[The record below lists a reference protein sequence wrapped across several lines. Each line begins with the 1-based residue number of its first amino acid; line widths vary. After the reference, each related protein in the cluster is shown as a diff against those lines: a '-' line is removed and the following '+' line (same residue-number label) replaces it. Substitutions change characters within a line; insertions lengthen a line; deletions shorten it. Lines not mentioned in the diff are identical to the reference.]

1 MTRPPTPR
9 RSRRTAA
16 WSFCPKCGWIG
27 ATLEHRPARGP
38 LVLPWNP
45 DRLMDVARP
54 ERLARHCTSCGCHW
68 GETPLDA
75 PAMAATSIVP
85 TPGDA
90 DEGLAEEGH
99 S

>member
-1 MTRPPTPR
+1 
-9 RSRRTAA
+9 
-16 WSFCPKCGWIG
+16 
-27 ATLEHRPARGP
+27 
-38 LVLPWNP
+38 
-45 DRLMDVARP
+45 MDVARP

-68 GETPLDA
+68 DETPLDA